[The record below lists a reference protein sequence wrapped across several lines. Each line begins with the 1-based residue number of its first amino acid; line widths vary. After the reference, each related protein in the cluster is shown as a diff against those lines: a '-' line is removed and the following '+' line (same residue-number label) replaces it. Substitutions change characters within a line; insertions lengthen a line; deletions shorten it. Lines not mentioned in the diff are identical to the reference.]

1 MQFSSIRALVGWS
14 FQIETT
20 SMVKVQK
27 FGESQ
32 APAWDGLSP
41 TDLKAQ
47 SAMVMAKINRLPVE
61 QRAVLWA
68 LHVQRE
74 TEMIYLTTH
83 TPCKYGYKTDL
94 DIIRKWAT
102 GEGPGCR
109 DLGDRHGAH
118 HTTLHRYGKQIVRQL
133 ELAMHQAYA
142 ALEGPLGEMIGRL
155 RYEESAIQAKRPLTT
170 PCPPCPNLLPS

>member
-1 MQFSSIRALVGWS
+1 MQFSTVRALVGWA

-27 FGESQ
+27 FGEAV
-32 APAWDGLSP
+32 APAFDGLSP
-41 TDLKAQ
+41 HDLKAQ
-47 SAMVMAKINRLPVE
+47 SAMVMAKINRLPFE

-68 LHVQRE
+68 LHVERE

-83 TPCKYGYKTDL
+83 TPGKYGYKTDL

-109 DLGDRHGAH
+109 DLGDRHGLSH
-118 HTTLHRYGKQIVRQL
+118 MTLHRYGKGVVAQL
-133 ELAMHQAYA
+133 ERMMNQAYA
-142 ALEGPLGEMIGRL
+142 ALEKPMAEVLDRL
-155 RYEESAIQAKRPLTT
+155 CYVERRTA
-170 PCPPCPNLLPS
+170 

>member
-1 MQFSSIRALVGWS
+1 MQFSTVRALVGWA

-27 FGESQ
+27 FGEAV
-32 APAWDGLSP
+32 APAFDGLSP
-41 TDLKAQ
+41 HDLKAQ
-47 SAMVMAKINRLPVE
+47 SAMVMAKINRLPFE

-74 TEMIYLTTH
+74 TEMVYLTTH
-83 TPCKYGYKTDL
+83 TPGRFGYRTDL

-109 DLGDRHGAH
+109 DLGDRHNVH
-118 HTTLHRYGKQIVRQL
+118 YTTAHRYEKTVIRQL
-133 ELAMHQAYA
+133 ERLMHQAYA
-142 ALEGPLGEMIGRL
+142 ALEDPLASIIL
-155 RYEESAIQAKRPLTT
+155 RIKYADAVAA
-170 PCPPCPNLLPS
+170 